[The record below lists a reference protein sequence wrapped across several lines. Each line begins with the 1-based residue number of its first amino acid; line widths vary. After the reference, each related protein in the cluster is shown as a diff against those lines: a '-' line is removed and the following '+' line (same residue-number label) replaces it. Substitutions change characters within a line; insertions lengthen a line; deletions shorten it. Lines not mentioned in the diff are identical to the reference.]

1 MVPLFIIHHS
11 SFIVA
16 ELPTASM
23 VSLNA
28 VWTIFV
34 KDLRVEWRSRETLA
48 PMCVFGLLVV
58 FLFNFAFETA
68 REETLRLLPGL
79 LWIAFAFSGILGF
92 NRSFAAERENAC
104 LEGMIL
110 APIDPSAIF
119 AGKMLANLVF
129 LAVTE
134 AVVVFAAAVWYN
146 FSFVPSLGA
155 LALILFFG
163 TLGYAALGTIF
174 GAIAANTR
182 MREVM
187 LPVLQFPVAFWVLIL
202 SIDAT
207 SDALRGAAS
216 REIAAGLLRVAGVS
230 VVYAVVSFLLFEYVL
245 EE

>member
-1 MVPLFIIHHS
+1 MPTDDFVMHSLSVIWII
-11 SFIVA
+11 
-16 ELPTASM
+16 L
-23 VSLNA
+23 
-28 VWTIFV
+28 V
-34 KDLRVEWRSRETLA
+34 KDLRVEWRNRETLA
-48 PMCVFGLLVV
+48 PMCVFGILVV

-68 REETLRLLPGL
+68 HEEALRLLPGL

-104 LEGMIL
+104 LEGMTL

-119 AGKMLANLVF
+119 VGKLLANIVF
-129 LAVTE
+129 LGVME

-146 FSFVPSLGA
+146 FSFLPSLGT
-155 LALILFFG
+155 LALILLAG

-202 SIDAT
+202 AVDAT
-207 SDALRGAAS
+207 ADTLRGAAS
-216 REIAAGLLRVAGVS
+216 AELTRGVFRVTGIS
-230 VVYAVVSFLLFEYVL
+230 LIYAVVSFLLFEYVL

>member
-1 MVPLFIIHHS
+1 MG
-11 SFIVA
+11 
-16 ELPTASM
+16 T
-23 VSLNA
+23 LNA
-28 VWTIFV
+28 MWAIFV
-34 KDLRVEWRSRETLA
+34 KDLRVEWRSRETLV

-58 FLFNFAFETA
+58 FLFNFAFESA

-79 LWIAFAFSGILGF
+79 LWVAFAFSGILGF

-104 LEGMIL
+104 LEGMTL

-129 LAVTE
+129 LVVTE
-134 AVVVFAAAVWYN
+134 VVVVFAAAVWYN

-216 REIAAGLLRVAGVS
+216 RDIAAGVVRVAGVS
-230 VVYAVVSFLLFEYVL
+230 MIFTVASFLLFEYVL

>member
-1 MVPLFIIHHS
+1 MR
-11 SFIVA
+11 
-16 ELPTASM
+16 
-23 VSLNA
+23 SLSV
-28 VWTIFV
+28 VWAIFV

-58 FLFNFAFETA
+58 FLFNFAFEMA

-79 LWIAFAFSGILGF
+79 IWIAFAFAGILGF

-104 LEGMIL
+104 LEGLTL
-110 APIDPSAIF
+110 APVDAGAIF
-119 AGKMLANLVF
+119 AGKLLANLVF
-129 LAVTE
+129 LGITE
-134 AVVVFAAAVWYN
+134 AVVVFAAALWYN
-146 FSFVPSLGA
+146 FSFLPSLGE
-155 LALILFFG
+155 LVPILFFG

-202 SIDAT
+202 AVDAT
-207 SDALRGAAS
+207 SDALRGAARS
-216 REIAAGLLRVAGVS
+216 DITRGLFRVAGVS
-230 VVYAVVSFLLFEYVL
+230 VIYAVISFLLFEYVL